1 MMCTKRVIL
10 IFLVGCFAVGTQSCF
25 KHRRQIRVKNSYS
38 TPIAVVVGPADFG
51 SVGSVKTTEYK
62 DIPKGKNEIS
72 GDVQGS
78 ITVPNGKH
86 KYTLNINTAGIITL
100 IEDTK

>member
-1 MMCTKRVIL
+1 MYLRKIIF
-10 IFLVGCFAVGTQSCF
+10 IFLIGCFAIGIQSCG
-25 KHRRQIRVKNSYS
+25 KHRRQIRVKNSFS

-72 GDVQGS
+72 GDIQGS

-86 KYTLNINTAGIITL
+86 KYTLNINTAGVITL